1 MENVERSASE
11 EQQMSGTPTPDESPT
26 MKRLTSEDRQ
36 AQLAL
41 RISREVADGW
51 RVESQAPLSAT
62 LVKGKSVN
70 HVLHII
76 LSILSLGFW
85 FFFYIPYWLI
95 RKERRKVLTVD
106 AYGNIM

>member
-1 MENVERSASE
+1 MENMERSTSE
-11 EQQMSGTPTPDESPT
+11 EQQPSGAPTPDESPT

-36 AQLAL
+36 SQLAL

-76 LSILSLGFW
+76 LSIVSFGFW
-85 FFFYIPYWLI
+85 LFFYIPYWLL
-95 RKERRKVLTVD
+95 RREKRKVITVD
-106 AYGNIM
+106 PYGNII